1 VSSSSCSHVSLRSVH
16 LCHVFLSC
24 PVRFPNIATG
34 GPFKRF
40 QNNAPVPFPLSLVN
54 ATSSSSPR
62 LASMEP
68 PLLRSVSIFGA
79 APADLIS
86 CGHGSRGL
94 LDAGAAP
101 IDADVKVHR
110 CHRAFGLGR
119 QGTLGRIRFDFGVDS
134 ISGGGRFDF
143 GADSI

>member
-1 VSSSSCSHVSLRSVH
+1 VSSSSCSHVSLHSVH
-16 LCHVFLSC
+16 LCHVFCRALSNSQIL
-24 PVRFPNIATG
+24 RREGHLKN
-34 GPFKRF
+34 FKTMRLF
-40 QNNAPVPFPLSLVN
+40 LFPLSLVN

-62 LASMEP
+62 LASVEP
-68 PLLRSVSIFGA
+68 PLLRPVSIFMA

-110 CHRAFGLGR
+110 CHRAFDLGQ